1 VTNFNL
7 GLTEWLVIA
16 GVCGCLCL
24 LVVVAV
30 VVIVLLS
37 RKKKSIEPQGKSEA

>member
-1 VTNFNL
+1 MSNVNI

-30 VVIVLLS
+30 VVIVLLT
-37 RKKKSIEPQGKSEA
+37 RKKKSSELDVKPEV

>member
-1 VTNFNL
+1 MSNFNV

-24 LVVVAV
+24 LVAAAV
-30 VVIVLLS
+30 VIIVLLS
-37 RKKKSIEPQGKSEA
+37 RKKKLAEPDMKPEA